1 MKFAINALF
10 LLVATKSAVFADEEP
25 CLDLESLTFPADC
38 QINGI
43 FSTIKTEWRAIKSTC
58 EHNARKEAMLLA
70 NMPTLP
76 QAKIALQNYC
86 LGVER
91 CIDDLEDF
99 DVDNCTFDEVVE
111 GIEDQLPDDCTHN
124 AVKELEIMFAAKNSK
139 KVRKKVEEMCGDAW
153 SEVVDSYPFSEIDSD
168 FSDSFM
174 DAYTQGDTYLNTETG
189 SFEDT
194 DVGDNIDDFRDD
206 QATDSI
212 LEAVPNLSQ
221 CKFNSIMCCF
231 GRDRQPNDNN
241 GNCADPIADN
251 CVDADPADNSNLCYT
266 DFDYQ
271 PFPGNEE
278 GEIHCHG
285 LAWADDENDPTSKLK
300 FNNFFYVSLYDHMYT
315 RGYVENMIDSDEV
328 PMCGC
333 IEDMPPVSRADCT
346 EIETDTEFTISWGDY
361 YPEAHLC
368 EDYEFEYNACEGTN
382 PSDGSD
388 ANNDLASYVFR
399 LREEN
404 RISRRSQKQVFKTL
418 VGYADPDDDE
428 NEEACAS
435 AYKKETGLEYPD
447 A

>member
-1 MKFAINALF
+1 
-10 LLVATKSAVFADEEP
+10 
-25 CLDLESLTFPADC
+25 
-38 QINGI
+38 
-43 FSTIKTEWRAIKSTC
+43 
-58 EHNARKEAMLLA
+58 
-70 NMPTLP
+70 
-76 QAKIALQNYC
+76 